1 VNAHNISRG
10 YKKKYISPENQLAQ
24 SYILVMWSERPVPFH
39 ISYFKDLARSSC
51 FVQKFLY
58 FPTVWD
64 MGGAGSISL
73 YVAGFTSSCRRH
85 GCAFCRDKCFRK
97 TWLDDRRKRPGNKAG
112 AKGGTKTSPIHLAAI
127 AVIVFIVIASIISFS
142 SLFLSSSQ
150 WHTFLITF
158 KSVVFLYWSWH
169 QCEFCMMINIYNKYN
184 CMPH

>member
-1 VNAHNISRG
+1 MWTRITYHVDIRKNIFLQKINSHNRIYWLRGRNDHCHFTFLIS
-10 YKKKYISPENQLAQ
+10 K
-24 SYILVMWSERPVPFH
+24 IL
-39 ISYFKDLARSSC
+39 LSSC

-112 AKGGTKTSPIHLAAI
+112 AKGGTKTSPIHLVAI

-169 QCEFCMMINIYNKYN
+169 QCKFCMMINIYNKYN